1 MKNIFVTGVIILQL
15 LVAATVLA
23 AEKTKTAANCHMDF
37 SLKGWSVFYK
47 TAEGYG
53 RVTCSNGQRTNVKIN
68 VTGGGLSF
76 GKMEILNGKG
86 SFSEV
91 LNIDEIFGEY
101 IAAEVHAGRK
111 SSLFLYGLLPD
122 GRAGKVDKPGF
133 QPLPGGPGKDE
144 EEQLHRMPHRH
155 VRRPGFGKGFHAGP
169 AKETGLGPV
178 AGPAGKDRPGKG
190 PATSPGRLSHFK

>member
-15 LVAATVLA
+15 LVGATVLA

-101 IAAEVHAGRK
+101 IAAEAHAGAVK
-111 SSLFLYGLLPD
+111 SAQASVYTKGEISLAMTGS
-122 GRAGKVDKPGF
+122 GRGVNIGIDVGKLEISKRT
-133 QPLPGGPGKDE
+133 K
-144 EEQLHRMPHRH
+144 
-155 VRRPGFGKGFHAGP
+155 
-169 AKETGLGPV
+169 
-178 AGPAGKDRPGKG
+178 
-190 PATSPGRLSHFK
+190 